1 MTWEIQ
7 WRGQAGRDG
16 RRGRMEKIVVQVDPE
31 AARVYREASPEL
43 RAKMNMLISLQILD
57 AEKHPLSVRDLMDLI
72 STKAKDRGLT
82 EQ

>member
-1 MTWEIQ
+1 MGEERESQ
-7 WRGQAGRDG
+7 
-16 RRGRMEKIVVQVDPE
+16 MEKIIVQVDSE
-31 AARVYREASPEL
+31 AAWVYREASPEL
-43 RAKMNMLISLQILD
+43 RAKMNALISLQILD

>member
-1 MTWEIQ
+1 
-7 WRGQAGRDG
+7 
-16 RRGRMEKIVVQVDPE
+16 MEKIIVQVDSE
-31 AARVYREASPEL
+31 AAWVYREASPEL
-43 RAKMNMLISLQILD
+43 RAKMNALISLQILD

>member
-1 MTWEIQ
+1 
-7 WRGQAGRDG
+7 
-16 RRGRMEKIVVQVDPE
+16 MEKIIVHVDPE

-43 RAKMNMLISLQILD
+43 RAKINALISLEILD
-57 AEKHPLSVRDLMDLI
+57 AEKHPLSLRDLMDLI